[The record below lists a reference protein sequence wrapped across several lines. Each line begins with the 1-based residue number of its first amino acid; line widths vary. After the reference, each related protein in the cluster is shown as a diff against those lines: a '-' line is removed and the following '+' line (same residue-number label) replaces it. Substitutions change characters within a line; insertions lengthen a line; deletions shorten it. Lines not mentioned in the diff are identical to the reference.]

1 MNKQIL
7 QNITSLITLA
17 ISGFLYYR
25 YRKMSKSIEELEEL
39 TIQHDQVIDEL
50 IDDQESMEEPLQK
63 ALVMS
68 QLALTKTSDSE
79 ISFAPIIEKKKTEN
93 NN

>member
-7 QNITSLITLA
+7 QNIATLISLA
-17 ISGFLYYR
+17 ISGFLYYK
-25 YRKMSKSIEELEEL
+25 YRKMGAVIEELEEL
-39 TIQHDQVIDEL
+39 TIQHDQIIDEL
-50 IDDQESMEEPLQK
+50 IEDQESMEEPLQK

-68 QLALTKTSDSE
+68 QLALTKVSDSE